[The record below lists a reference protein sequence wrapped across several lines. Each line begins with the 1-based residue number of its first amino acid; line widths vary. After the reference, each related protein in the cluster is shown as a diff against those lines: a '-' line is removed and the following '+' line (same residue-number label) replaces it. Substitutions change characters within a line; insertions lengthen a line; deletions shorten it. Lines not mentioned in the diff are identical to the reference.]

1 MYLPQTTENH
11 PALSRKGRGK
21 GVVRGLLFSEM
32 KNKEDKLEKLKLEME
47 INPEE
52 LSLSLKDF
60 IHKYTEK
67 LEREGVIL
75 GLSGG
80 IDSAVVAAL
89 CKKAVGEKN
98 TLALIM
104 PEKDSKKEH
113 IKDALNFAKQLGI
126 KTKLIDITPYLE
138 KIGVYKLFPLSNLF
152 FKSLKEKLVRKAY
165 SYYQKKTKITPFVSS
180 MVGLKNK
187 EFSSFL
193 KKGNAYYRIK
203 HRMRMLLLY
212 FYGELEN
219 RLVIGAANKTEY
231 KIGFFVKHGC
241 DAAVDAMPLLNLYKT
256 QIRKLARYLN
266 VPSKIIEKQ
275 PSPDIIPGIDDE
287 QVLTIPYEKLD
298 LILLALDEGWDTCE
312 IAYVLKIDEK
322 KVIEVKNLIEASEY
336 MRKVFHP

>member
-1 MYLPQTTENH
+1 
-11 PALSRKGRGK
+11 
-21 GVVRGLLFSEM
+21 
-32 KNKEDKLEKLKLEME
+32 
-47 INPEE
+47 
-52 LSLSLKDF
+52 
-60 IHKYTEK
+60 
-67 LEREGVIL
+67 
-75 GLSGG
+75 
-80 IDSAVVAAL
+80 
-89 CKKAVGEKN
+89 
-98 TLALIM
+98 
-104 PEKDSKKEH
+104 
-113 IKDALNFAKQLGI
+113 
-126 KTKLIDITPYLE
+126 
-138 KIGVYKLFPLSNLF
+138 
-152 FKSLKEKLVRKAY
+152 
-165 SYYQKKTKITPFVSS
+165 
-180 MVGLKNK
+180 
-187 EFSSFL
+187 
-193 KKGNAYYRIK
+193 
-203 HRMRMLLLY
+203 MLLLY